1 MDTRTLIC
9 HGAVRV
15 FAQKG
20 YDATSVDEIA
30 AAIGV
35 AKGTIYY
42 HFKGKRELFVASIK
56 GGLRDLID
64 EAKAAVDRIGDP
76 IEQLSCIFDTLL
88 ERQRKSKDFVYL
100 LFKEAMAPGREWLE
114 EISECWNE
122 LASLISHVV
131 DRGKEA
137 GAIQNMETDT
147 ITRYILGS
155 MATAAM
161 AGMGDGTQTPR
172 TAEGL
177 KKIMLRGIV
186 TAGCPV

>member
-1 MDTRTLIC
+1 MACRTRP
-9 HGAVRV
+9 GAELTHQAKKENTDKWTQEPSYATGGLCAFSRRK
-15 FAQKG
+15 AM
-20 YDATSVDEIA
+20 DATSVDEIA

-122 LASLISHVV
+122 LASLIS
-131 DRGKEA
+131 
-137 GAIQNMETDT
+137 T
-147 ITRYILGS
+147 
-155 MATAAM
+155 
-161 AGMGDGTQTPR
+161 
-172 TAEGL
+172 
-177 KKIMLRGIV
+177 
-186 TAGCPV
+186 